1 MSNFKELFLI
11 PEPQAPWSYSLYLPP
26 DFNPDS
32 HRRYPLAYVIN
43 KAPWRLHD
51 LLDARSS
58 KAQVPIVLS
67 LHHAND
73 QTLSPWPLRSGADE
87 QACGATLLKRLIDE
101 LHPQVLATL
110 PVLRG
115 PQHTLI
121 GGRYAGG
128 LLALHAALK
137 HSCIFG
143 QAICLSPSLGL
154 ADGMMAHQLDKLQPS
169 ATRRKLRLYID
180 ACRWEG
186 RLAPERGREAD
197 EPVFEPLQ
205 LGDDPCH
212 DAALLI
218 PGLEAQGL
226 VRGYHFNWDVDR
238 FAPLGETR
246 WQQRLAHALDFIYGP
261 AGSTIRGAA

>member
-1 MSNFKELFLI
+1 MSVFKQLFHN
-11 PEPQAPWSYSLYLPP
+11 PESQGQWSYSLYLPP
-26 DFNPDS
+26 DFDPASN
-32 HRRYPLAYVIN
+32 RRYPLAYVFHE
-43 KAPWRLHD
+43 APWRLHE
-51 LLDARSS
+51 LLDTRSS
-58 KAQVPIVLS
+58 RAVVPIVVTLRHGYD
-67 LHHAND
+67 LALNPWRLGND
-73 QTLSPWPLRSGADE
+73 QHSG
-87 QACGATLLKRLIDE
+87 GAGLLKRLIDE
-101 LHPQVLATL
+101 LHPQILATL

-115 PQHTLI
+115 PEHTLI
-121 GGRYAGG
+121 GGTYASG
-128 LLALHAALK
+128 LLALQAVLK
-137 HSCIFG
+137 HSRIFG

-154 ADGMMAHQLDKLQPS
+154 ADGAITHQLKKLRPS

-197 EPVFEPLQ
+197 EPVFEPQQ